1 MVAFTRRL
9 IASLRWKT
17 WVGPALLL
25 VCLYLMARLGFS
37 ESPLFVKSEDL
48 FGQGEVPVVHYK
60 PSPRLWGLI
69 GVFLVFLVLCFYTI
83 RQWARYFLNRK
94 LILSY
99 LFFSI
104 VPMVT
109 IILIGLAGV
118 RAWFGISNTL
128 NIERTLELYGA
139 ELETFTQNIH
149 TGFRNET
156 DLGKN
161 YYGRLEA
168 VIRATEESEIISGLH
183 IPAENIRVNA
193 IWLSEKKAGVQRYMV
208 PFYYQDGGEALTES
222 IYLEDSE
229 MYERLLPA
237 WLSRNQWTDIINRD
251 GNLFLQHF
259 SAADFENGEVI
270 ILMTSIPVAKAF
282 LNEIR
287 EFQPVRIT
295 LANKE
300 GNRYIK
306 TDSMSGKWYL
316 RLLLKPLSGKWDVQA
331 LNWYSGYY
339 EEYGRM
345 TFELEPAAISDTI
358 NQASKLHLF
367 HDEQKKFSFRFIFWI
382 AFLLVIAQFI
392 AVFFGF
398 YLIRYITRSL
408 NVIAYGYEKIKAG
421 RLNYRLPFIGKDQL
435 GSMGR
440 SFNGMV
446 SSIESLMTQ
455 VTEKEKY
462 QEELRIARDIQMSLL
477 PNMNELES
485 RDNIA
490 ASCIPAQEVGG
501 DYYEILKT
509 EQGETGIFIADVS
522 GKGTSAAFYMAELK
536 GVLLAL
542 KHLWGRP
549 RDLMMSMN
557 EILQPA
563 LSSNVFISAAYLL
576 LRPGPGRGMMV
587 RAGHCPAF
595 HLKKDGSV
603 QDLMPPGI
611 AIGIVKPL
619 VFAKIMEV
627 AEFDMEPEDRVVLYT
642 DGLDE
647 MTFHQE
653 MYGTRRLKELL
664 RQHPGLPVGELRDL
678 ILEDVLNFLSSESQN
693 DDLTLVIA
701 ALPTP
706 APREGSP

>member
-1 MVAFTRRL
+1 MVSFMHRFLPLKWYAWT
-9 IASLRWKT
+9 
-17 WVGPALLL
+17 GPVLLV
-25 VCLYLMARLGFS
+25 VCLYFMVRLGFS
-37 ESPLFVKSEDL
+37 ESPLFVKSENL
-48 FGQGEVPVVHYK
+48 FGQGEVPIVHYR
-60 PSPRLWGLI
+60 PSFRLWGLI
-69 GVFLVFLVLCFYTI
+69 AVFAVFLVLFFHSI
-83 RQWARYFLNRK
+83 RQWARYYLNRK

-128 NIERTLELYGA
+128 NIERILGLYGA
-139 ELETFTQNIH
+139 ELETFTQTIQ
-149 TGFRNET
+149 TGF
-156 DLGKN
+156 KN
-161 YYGRLEA
+161 QDDPVFRERLDA
-168 VIRATEESEIISGLH
+168 VIRATKESEIISGLH
-183 IPAENIRVNA
+183 ILTENVRVEA
-193 IWLSEKKAGVQRYMV
+193 YWLSEKKAGEPRSLV
-208 PFYYQDGGEALTES
+208 PFYFQESSEARTES
-222 IYLEDSE
+222 VYYEDSE
-229 MYERLLPA
+229 TYERLLPA
-237 WLSRNQWTDIINRD
+237 WLRHDQWTDIINKD

-259 SAADFENGEVI
+259 NASEYEENQI
-270 ILMTSIPVAKAF
+270 IMMASIPIAKTF
-282 LNEIR
+282 LNQIR

-300 GNRYIK
+300 GTRYIK
-306 TDSMSGKWYL
+306 TDSMPGKWYL
-316 RLLLKPLSGKWDVQA
+316 KLLLKTLSGKWDVQA

-345 TFELEPAAISDTI
+345 TFELEPAAISATI

-382 AFLLVIAQFI
+382 AFLLVIAQFV

-421 RLNYRLPFIGKDQL
+421 RLNYRLPYIGKDQL

-446 SSIESLMTQ
+446 SSIESLMNQ
-455 VTEKEKY
+455 VMEKEKY

-477 PNMNELES
+477 PNMNAMDS
-485 RDNIA
+485 CDNIA

-509 EQGETGIFIADVS
+509 ATGDTGIFIADVS

-542 KHLWGRP
+542 KHLWDQP
-549 RDLMMSMN
+549 RELMMSMN

-576 LRPGPGRGMMV
+576 LQPEQGAGKMV

-595 HLKKDGSV
+595 HLKKDGTV
-603 QDLMPPGI
+603 KDLMPPGI
-611 AIGIVKPL
+611 AIGIVKAP

-627 AEFDMEPEDRVVLYT
+627 AEFPMNPQDKVILYT

-653 MYGTRRLKELL
+653 MYGTQRLKELL
-664 RQHPGLPVGELRDL
+664 RQNSSLSVSELRDQ

-701 ALPTP
+701 GLPNTN
-706 APREGSP
+706 RND